1 MLWSACWVRDSAFV
15 FAWLGRPWQGSS
27 RMAIA
32 SRVESGAGAGRDER
46 VRRLFDEAMDLA
58 GIERTEFLTRLRA
71 KDPEVCGEV
80 EELLSLS
87 QTDAPFFDSGARNLA
102 GIIIGKD
109 TREKFPMALGKHTLL
124 RQVGEGGMGVV
135 YEATEEFPNRTVA
148 LKLVRPEVTTPN
160 LIRRLTHEAAV
171 LAKLRHPGIAQLF
184 EAGFVNDKYGR
195 RVPYLSMEFV
205 EGRSL
210 SRYLREE
217 KPTLEK
223 RLELLALL
231 CDAVD
236 HAHRRGI
243 VHRDLKPGNV
253 LVTSEGQPKVLDFG
267 IARLTEEHSGITVI
281 TGTNQLVGTLSYM
294 SPEQLTGQTQ
304 HIDSRCDVYALGVI
318 AYEALA
324 GRQPIEVDGLSV
336 AASVMRVQT
345 VEPTLL
351 GKIDRA
357 WRGDVEAIVAKA
369 LEKDPARRYQSASE
383 LAADLRRHLHDEPV
397 TAARQT
403 TTYQIRKLIRRNKA
417 GAAAAVVALVSV
429 IAGGAVALWNANEAR
444 QAAKTSQNIGL
455 FLKDV
460 LSSPSPE
467 NGEGRDVS
475 VRALLERRAPTIDE
489 RFAGDDETRRE
500 LHAVTAR
507 TFYGLGN
514 DEQAAEHYA
523 KALQLLP
530 RATLDQQRQ
539 AIAWTVDRAR
549 SLHRADRWND
559 AEPLLRDA
567 LAKATELF
575 GQSSPEVAYVEVWL
589 GAVLNR
595 QCLFPESLA
604 MLTRAHQALL
614 ASVGP
619 DDSRTVVAKV
629 RLAERESSA
638 GRDYERRT
646 RISLEAFEAAKRVLG
661 PAHPDTLIAA
671 TLRWNSEAWMAKSS
685 PESVAT
691 PLDQVN
697 FKASQAVD
705 QLGLVLGPDHPET
718 IRAKLAHMHM
728 LVTAGDFA
736 AGLRYLEE
744 LHTSNVRTLGRDHI
758 QTLMMS
764 LKRAGLLERVG
775 RLQEA
780 EAAVLEAISALERRE
795 QPSFILMEGY
805 YVAGRIVSERGR
817 LREARDW
824 YMRSVDFVRRTKKGS
839 LEGACQ
845 AMCAAGLV
853 AFDMGEVDTALEDW
867 RVALRA
873 AAPETPTSTM
883 RAEWSA
889 LKGRLETLER
899 TRPAEVAEIRG
910 LMEAV
915 PSGTYEKARQG
926 SLALMARAEAYVKGR
941 VGN

>member
-1 MLWSACWVRDSAFV
+1 
-15 FAWLGRPWQGSS
+15 
-27 RMAIA
+27 MAIA
-32 SRVESGAGAGRDER
+32 SRMESGAGRDER

-58 GIERTEFLTRLRA
+58 GMERTDFLLRLRA

-109 TREKFPMALGKHTLL
+109 TREKFPMALGKYTLL

-148 LKLVRPEVTTPN
+148 LKLVRPEVTTPS

-217 KPTLEK
+217 KPALEQ
-223 RLELLALL
+223 RLEVLALL

-318 AYEALA
+318 AYEALT
-324 GRQPIEVDGLSV
+324 GRHPIEVDGLSV
-336 AASVMRVQT
+336 TASVMRVQT

-403 TTYQIRKLIRRNKA
+403 TTYQVRKLIRRNKA

-429 IAGGAVALWNANEAR
+429 VAGSAVALWNASEAR
-444 QAAKTSQNIGL
+444 RSARTSQNIGL

-460 LSSPSPE
+460 LASPSPE
-467 NGEGRDVS
+467 TEGRDVS

-500 LHAVTAR
+500 LHAVVAR
-507 TFYGLGN
+507 TFFSLGN
-514 DEQAAEHYA
+514 DADAAEHFS
-523 KALQLLP
+523 KALALLP
-530 RATLDQQRQ
+530 RDTIDRQRQ
-539 AIAWTVDRAR
+539 AITLNVDLARA
-549 SLHRADRWND
+549 LHRNDHWND
-559 AEPLLRDA
+559 AEPILRDA
-567 LAKATELF
+567 LVQATKLF
-575 GQSSPEVAYVEVWL
+575 GPSSAEVAYVEVWL
-589 GAVLNR
+589 GAVLTR
-595 QCLFPESLA
+595 QCHFPESMR
-604 MLTRAHQALL
+604 MLTAAHASLL

-619 DDSRTVVAKV
+619 DDPRTVVAKV
-629 RLAERESSA
+629 RLAEREASSGEDFDA
-638 GRDYERRT
+638 RVRASR
-646 RISLEAFEAAKRVLG
+646 EAMDAARRVLG
-661 PAHPDTLIAA
+661 PSHPDTVIAE
-671 TLRWNSEAWMAKSS
+671 TLLWTAEYWRAIQF
-685 PESVAT
+685 PEQQAT
-691 PLDQVN
+691 PLAQL
-697 FKASQAVD
+697 SEQGSLAVD
-705 QLGLVLGPDHPET
+705 RLGMVLGPDHPET
-718 IRAKLAHMHM
+718 IRAKLAIIHV
-728 LVTAGDFA
+728 LSLGGNRATA
-736 AGLRYLEE
+736 LRFIDE
-744 LHTSNVRTLGRDHI
+744 LLATNTRTMGIDHI
-758 QTLMMS
+758 QTIMMT
-764 LKRAGLLERVG
+764 LKRGGILERMG
-775 RLQEA
+775 RLEESEA
-780 EAAVLEAISALERRE
+780 TIRGAIAQLERRE
-795 QPSFILMEGY
+795 QPSYLLMEAYFSLGRS
-805 YVAGRIVSERGR
+805 VAQRGR
-817 LREARDW
+817 LGEARDW

-839 LEGACQ
+839 IEGACQ
-845 AMCAAGLV
+845 SLAAAGV
-853 AFDMGEVDTALEDW
+853 AAFDLGDADSALEDW
-867 RVALRA
+867 RCSLKATDPRTRA
-873 AAPETPTSTM
+873 ATLRVTF
-883 RAEWSA
+883 SA
-889 LKGRLETLER
+889 ISSRLDVLAR
-899 TRPAEVAEIRG
+899 TRPVEAQEIRD
-910 LMEAV
+910 LMAALPSRTREEADASTGAV
-915 PSGTYEKARQG
+915 
-926 SLALMARAEAYVKGR
+926 LARAEAYFKRAG
-941 VGN
+941 GN

>member
-1 MLWSACWVRDSAFV
+1 
-15 FAWLGRPWQGSS
+15 
-27 RMAIA
+27 MAIA
-32 SRVESGAGAGRDER
+32 SRMESGAGAGRDER

-58 GIERTEFLTRLRA
+58 GMERTDFLLRLRA

-109 TREKFPMALGKHTLL
+109 TREKFPMALGKYTLL

-148 LKLVRPEVTTPN
+148 LKLVRPEVTTPS

-217 KPTLEK
+217 KPALEQ
-223 RLELLALL
+223 RLEVLALL

-318 AYEALA
+318 AYEALT
-324 GRQPIEVDGLSV
+324 GRHPIEVDGLSV
-336 AASVMRVQT
+336 TASVMRVQT

-403 TTYQIRKLIRRNKA
+403 TTYQVRKLIRRNKA

-429 IAGGAVALWNANEAR
+429 VAGGAVALWNASEAR
-444 QAAKTSQNIGL
+444 RSARTSQNIGL

-460 LSSPSPE
+460 LASPSPE
-467 NGEGRDVS
+467 IEGRDVS

-507 TFYGLGN
+507 TFFGLGN
-514 DEQAAEHYA
+514 DGQAAEHYA
-523 KALQLLP
+523 KALELLP
-530 RATLDQQRQ
+530 RNTLDRQRQ

-549 SLHRADRWND
+549 ALHRSDRWND

-567 LAKATELF
+567 LAQAKELF
-575 GQSSPEVAYVEVWL
+575 GPSSAEVAYVEVWL

-595 QCLFPESLA
+595 QCLFPESLE
-604 MLTRAHQALL
+604 MLTRAHEALL
-614 ASVGP
+614 TSVGP
-619 DDSRTVVAKV
+619 DDPRTVVAKV

-638 GRDYERRT
+638 GKEYAKRVQVSTD
-646 RISLEAFEAAKRVLG
+646 AHEAAARVLG
-661 PAHPDTLIAA
+661 PSHPDTLIAA
-671 TLRWNSEAWMAKSS
+671 TLLWNSQAWMAKNT
-685 PESVAT
+685 PEALTVPIA
-691 PLDQVN
+691 QIN
-697 FKASQAVD
+697 ENASRAVD
-705 QLGLVLGPDHPET
+705 QLGRMLGPDHPET

-728 LVTAGDFA
+728 LVTGGDYQGA
-736 AGLRYLEE
+736 LRYLEE
-744 LHTSNVRTLGRDHI
+744 LQASNVRTLGKDHI
-758 QTLMMS
+758 QTIMMS
-764 LKRAGLLERVG
+764 LKRGGLLERVG
-775 RLQEA
+775 RFHEA
-780 EAAVLEAISALERRE
+780 EATILDAIATLERRE

-805 YVAGRIVSERGR
+805 YVAGRLAAGRGR
-817 LREARDW
+817 FAEAREW
-824 YMRSVDFVRRTKKGS
+824 YMKSVDFVRRSKKGS

-845 AMCAAGLV
+845 AMCAAGLA
-853 AFDMGEVDTALEDW
+853 AFDAGDVDAAIEDW
-867 RVALRA
+867 RIALRA
-873 AAPETPTSTM
+873 AAPETPRSTL
-883 RAEWSA
+883 RVEWAA
-889 LKGRLETLER
+889 LNARLETLDR
-899 TRPAEVAEIRG
+899 SRPADVKEIRE
-910 LMEAV
+910 LMDAV
-915 PSGTYEKARQG
+915 SKGTYEQARHG
-926 SLALMARAEAYVKGR
+926 SLALLARAEAYFKDR
-941 VGN
+941 AAK